1 MKKEFLIGVLL
12 AVAMIGFVAADTGVP
27 ETIETQGF
35 LTTTSVTALGTTTEN
50 DAIVWLET
58 NDAVDDQYG
67 GLDNQPPLYYYGV
80 ERYTSSYSEDT
91 IADQGFTTYEKSMV
105 VDTAKKEANQFNVEA
120 QKIVSFV
127 AEDTGRMTSEE
138 DILLDGAGT
147 ETRDDWILLCPFG
160 SNGYSWNPA
169 FCNVVRMGSEVDL
182 TEGALSTDTEERH
195 VMPAS
200 PPDSEWPDPIS
211 DAGVETNYD
220 IVLSGVTPGSL
231 AAGSATASINVH
243 IQEGRLGIPVIV
255 DYWPFPTKSG
265 DLSYSE
271 TTTASG
277 GIGLFQKS
285 MSYESK
291 ITSPGFSYLVT

>member
-1 MKKEFLIGVLL
+1 MKISLPLAVLL
-12 AVAMIGFVAADTGVP
+12 VIGMIGIVVADTGVP

-35 LTTTSVTALGTTTEN
+35 TTTTSVTALGTTTEN
-50 DAIVWLET
+50 DAMVWLET
-58 NDAVDDQYG
+58 NDAVGDQYG

-91 IADQGFTTYEKSMV
+91 IADQGLTSYEKRMA

-147 ETRDDWILLCPFG
+147 ETPDEVILLCPFG
-160 SNGYSWNPA
+160 SDGYSWNPA
-169 FCNVVRMGSEVDL
+169 FCNVVLMGSRVDL
-182 TEGALSTDTEERH
+182 TEGALATDTEERH
-195 VMPAS
+195 VMPAVS
-200 PPDSEWPDPIS
+200 PDSSWPDPIS

-231 AAGSATASINVH
+231 AAGSATASIDVH

-255 DYWPFPTKSG
+255 DDWPFPTKSG

-277 GIGLFQKS
+277 GIALFQKS

-291 ITSPGFSYLVT
+291 ITSPGFSYFF